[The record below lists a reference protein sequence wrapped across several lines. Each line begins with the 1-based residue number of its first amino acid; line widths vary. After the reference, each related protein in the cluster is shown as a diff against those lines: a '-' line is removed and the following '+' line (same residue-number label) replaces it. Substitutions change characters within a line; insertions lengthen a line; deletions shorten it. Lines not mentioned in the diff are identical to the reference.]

1 MALET
6 VKKVLKISRFR
17 FWIYS
22 AGPYV
27 VGYTLGASGFSDFL
41 RPEYYIYL
49 IYFFVPAN
57 ILIYGVND
65 YFDVET
71 DAINPKKDLKEIR
84 VMGEDRIRLRKMLL
98 GVLGISFGLMLI
110 QDNMARIL
118 FGGFLFLSIFYSAPP
133 IRFKSR
139 PFLDFAS
146 NYLYIMPGVFGHY
159 IASGRLPDP
168 LILLAGFLHI
178 AAMHIFSAIPDIEFD
193 RSVGIRTTAVVMGR
207 KKALILVTVFWGG
220 LAYLAVT
227 LTGFHPL
234 SFLAL
239 IYPTVPLSV
248 LVFGR
253 DINRVYW
260 FLPYINTTLGGLLW
274 LALVNQKIITFFPEI
289 LTIGYA
295 DF

>member
-1 MALET
+1 VALET
-6 VKKVLKISRFR
+6 VQKVLKVSRFR
-17 FWIYS
+17 FWIYA

-27 VGYTLGASGFSDFL
+27 VGYTLGASEFNDFL

-49 IYFFVPAN
+49 IYFFIPAN

-71 DAINPKKDLKEIR
+71 DVLNPKKSSKEMR
-84 VMGEDRIRLRKMLL
+84 VVGEDRVRLRRLL
-98 GVLGISFGLMLI
+98 FGVLGVSFALMLI
-110 QDNMARIL
+110 QDNVARLL

-133 IRFKSR
+133 VRFKSK

-159 IASGRLPDP
+159 IASGRLPEP

-178 AAMHIFSAIPDIEFD
+178 SAMHIFSAVPDIEFD
-193 RSVGIRTTAVVMGR
+193 RAAGIKTTPVVIGR
-207 KKALILVTVFWGG
+207 KNALMLVTVFWTG
-220 LAYLAVT
+220 LAYLAII

-239 IYPTVPLSV
+239 VYPMVPISV
-248 LVFGR
+248 LVFGL

-260 FLPYINTTLGGLLW
+260 LLPYINTSLGGLLW
-274 LALVNQKIITFFPEI
+274 LGLVNHKIIPFFPK
-289 LTIGYA
+289 
-295 DF
+295 F